1 MSGLLLDTNVV
12 SEYARA
18 KGPEKQVRRW
28 VDQQQENTLYLCVLT
43 IGEVRN
49 GIVRLADGKK
59 RQQLQQWLET
69 ELKERFGQCLLPINS
84 EIADIW
90 GTITG
95 QFQMKGITLPIVDG
109 LIAATAIYHKLTL
122 VTRNTKD
129 FTMWGVPL
137 LNPWEIN

>member
-28 VDQQQENTLYLCVLT
+28 VDQQQEDILYLSALT

-49 GIVRLADGKK
+49 GIVRLVDGRK

-69 ELKERFGQCLLPINS
+69 DLKERFGQRLLPINS

-95 QFQMKGITLPIVDG
+95 QSQIKGITLPIVDG
-109 LIAATAIYHKLTL
+109 LIAATVIHYKLTL

-129 FTMWGVPL
+129 FAAWNVPL
-137 LNPWEIN
+137 LNPWEVK